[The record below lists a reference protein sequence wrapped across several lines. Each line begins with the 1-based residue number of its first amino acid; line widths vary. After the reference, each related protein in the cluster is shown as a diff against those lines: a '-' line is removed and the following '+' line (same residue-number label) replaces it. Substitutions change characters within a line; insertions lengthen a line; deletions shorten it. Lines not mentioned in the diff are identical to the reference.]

1 MCVMCVLF
9 TNYRYIVT
17 HTYKHTHT
25 LRKKLRLLGAIKKK
39 GKEKETQHI
48 HLMYS
53 SQTDSTYKL
62 KKGRFFVFKE
72 KDGNGKLH
80 ITKSG

>member
-39 GKEKETQHI
+39 EKKMKHNTYI
-48 HLMYS
+48 SCIPLK
-53 SQTDSTYKL
+53 QTAPI
-62 KKGRFFVFKE
+62 
-72 KDGNGKLH
+72 N
-80 ITKSG
+80 